1 MGYNLDKYQM
11 SAIKC
16 EDRNALIV
24 AAPGSGKT
32 TVIIN
37 KVDHLVSDKK
47 VSNGNIIIIT
57 FTKAAAENMKKRY
70 AQIVSEKRFLQ
81 MSNVNRSP
89 FFGTFHGLF
98 YKMLLKCGKKIDII
112 DGGIAH
118 KIVSNVL
125 SKYFDDVNDDK
136 VKEAIN
142 NISLYKTSRADISTF
157 KPSLAKEIFEKC
169 LEKYE
174 EYKREYNKYDFDDLA
189 IEVLDLLRKNKNIL
203 LGYRKLFKYILV
215 DEFQDCDEMQID
227 FLKLINDGDNNSLF
241 AVGDE
246 DQCIYSFR
254 GSKPEYMVSFQ
265 KIFNEGKKY
274 YLYVNYRSRMNIVNK
289 SKDVIKF
296 NKERNNKEIKSNK
309 DSEGIIRWFNS
320 YNEKMQAE
328 SLVDIIMQNKNLNI
342 PYEDN
347 AVLYRTNVESMTV
360 IDVLTKRKI
369 PFTLLDR
376 EYNFFEHFICRDLIA
391 YLRLAINQFD
401 RESFLKIIN
410 KPFRYISKSNL
421 SFIKNYV
428 KEENP
433 FDIIM
438 GKEDMPPFQRKKL
451 DELKKDINYLNKISL
466 SSAIAYIIMDLG
478 YIDYLKSY
486 AEKSK
491 QSLDDFEDVI
501 EEFKLAAEG
510 YKTIFEF
517 LGHIEEVKQSIEESK
532 SKTKKEGVILS
543 TIHGVKGM
551 EFKNVYIINC
561 VEETIPHANSIKEN
575 LEEERRLFYVAITR
589 AIDNLYLF
597 SPRSRKG
604 QFKDISRFI
613 IEGKLNDMPVD
624 TYGYEVGDK
633 VAHRTYGIGEIEEFN
648 EEDKDKIKLKFSDG
662 TFRSFSLKVLIDNNL
677 IQKVE

>member
-274 YLYVNYRSRMNIVNK
+274 YLSVNYRSRMNIVNK

-376 EYNFFEHFICRDLIA
+376 EYNF
-391 YLRLAINQFD
+391 
-401 RESFLKIIN
+401 
-410 KPFRYISKSNL
+410 L
-421 SFIKNYV
+421 SILYV
-428 KEENP
+428 
-433 FDIIM
+433 
-438 GKEDMPPFQRKKL
+438 
-451 DELKKDINYLNKISL
+451 
-466 SSAIAYIIMDLG
+466 
-478 YIDYLKSY
+478 
-486 AEKSK
+486 
-491 QSLDDFEDVI
+491 
-501 EEFKLAAEG
+501 
-510 YKTIFEF
+510 
-517 LGHIEEVKQSIEESK
+517 
-532 SKTKKEGVILS
+532 
-543 TIHGVKGM
+543 
-551 EFKNVYIINC
+551 
-561 VEETIPHANSIKEN
+561 
-575 LEEERRLFYVAITR
+575 
-589 AIDNLYLF
+589 
-597 SPRSRKG
+597 
-604 QFKDISRFI
+604 
-613 IEGKLNDMPVD
+613 
-624 TYGYEVGDK
+624 
-633 VAHRTYGIGEIEEFN
+633 EI
-648 EEDKDKIKLKFSDG
+648 
-662 TFRSFSLKVLIDNNL
+662 
-677 IQKVE
+677 